1 MGLDSSLLLNEGRLN
16 RGEEWDFP
24 GSGWTFLWLI
34 SGDAYLM
41 GDTPSQALSTGMVAI
56 HGGNCLLRLRASQLG
71 SLAFR
76 WFRLDPTTLFG
87 VFTLLERRRID
98 HPDQINP
105 SLPWVLNRDN
115 PAAERFSKTHISHDT
130 GSLEQR
136 ARLLEL
142 VSTVLSPPAY
152 KSSIPVGS
160 PRDAGDRLEEL
171 LHQLTDAQLMSMP
184 VEELAR
190 RCHCETR
197 RLLLIYRERFGGSL
211 PGQQR
216 EWLKVKACSML
227 AQADSDI
234 ASVAKACGYDGADA
248 FRAWFRRQFGMAP
261 TQWQQQQASQRSSTG
276 STMVGCASS
285 SAKLNHLS
293 LGMSRDEVVK
303 TLGRPHA
310 ISAQGDVEFLTYN
323 LLNKGVGDM
332 KEFVVRIQKG
342 SVESFGERSNF
353 GSSLFGTNAPAGA
366 TAK

>member
-1 MGLDSSLLLNEGRLN
+1 MSFRRQLHRTVTAKSDTAVSLDSALKPSSTTPNVTVLLPSRHACVTRPPNGWNKTMGLDSSLLLHEGRLN
-16 RGEEWDFP
+16 PGEEWEFP
-24 GSGWTFLWLI
+24 GSGWTFLWLV
-34 SGDAYLM
+34 SGDGYLM
-41 GDTPSQALSTGMVAI
+41 GGTPSRSLSGGMVAV
-56 HGGNCLLRLRASQLG
+56 HGGTCLLRLRASQLG
-71 SLAFR
+71 NLTFR

-98 HPDQINP
+98 HPGQIDP
-105 SLPWVLNRDN
+105 ALPWILDRKD
-115 PAAERFSKTHISHDT
+115 PSSERFANTQLSSDI

-142 VSTVLSPPAY
+142 VSAVLSPPAY

-160 PRDAGDRLEEL
+160 PRDASDRLEEL
-171 LHQLTDAQLMSMP
+171 LHQLTDAELMSLP

-234 ASVAKACGYDGADA
+234 ASVAKACGYEGADA

-261 TQWQQQQASQRSSTG
+261 TQWQQQRHKQQATQHSSLG
-276 STMVGCASS
+276 STTI
-285 SAKLNHLS
+285 
-293 LGMSRDEVVK
+293 E
-303 TLGRPHA
+303 
-310 ISAQGDVEFLTYN
+310 
-323 LLNKGVGDM
+323 
-332 KEFVVRIQKG
+332 
-342 SVESFGERSNF
+342 
-353 GSSLFGTNAPAGA
+353 
-366 TAK
+366 

>member
-24 GSGWTFLWLI
+24 GSGWTFLWLV

-41 GDTPSQALSTGMVAI
+41 GETPSQALSAGMVAI
-56 HGGNCLLRLRASQLG
+56 HGGNCLLRLRASQLS
-71 SLAFR
+71 SLTFR

-115 PAAERFSKTHISHDT
+115 PAAERFTKTHISHDT

-152 KSSIPVGS
+152 KSSVPVGS

-276 STMVGCASS
+276 STTIG
-285 SAKLNHLS
+285 
-293 LGMSRDEVVK
+293 
-303 TLGRPHA
+303 
-310 ISAQGDVEFLTYN
+310 
-323 LLNKGVGDM
+323 
-332 KEFVVRIQKG
+332 
-342 SVESFGERSNF
+342 
-353 GSSLFGTNAPAGA
+353 
-366 TAK
+366 